1 MTVIYKVIK
10 LYIKCNSLGV
20 MDIVII
26 KFTCISSFKCLKGT
40 STLQANISQKGK
52 CMKLKIFG
60 TKNRSKYPV
69 FDTLK
74 DFFVIF
80 ALRLEIPFMI
90 VHNHFKR
97 KYFHMHSKKTFEK
110 L

>member
-1 MTVIYKVIK
+1 M
-10 LYIKCNSLGV
+10 
-20 MDIVII
+20 
-26 KFTCISSFKCLKGT
+26 F
-40 STLQANISQKGK
+40 ST
-52 CMKLKIFG
+52 
-60 TKNRSKYPV
+60 KYLV
-69 FDTLK
+69 FDTFK

-80 ALRLEIPFMI
+80 SLRSEIPFMI

>member
-1 MTVIYKVIK
+1 MKASFEGQKKINNVR
-10 LYIKCNSLGV
+10 G
-20 MDIVII
+20 II
-26 KFTCISSFKCLKGT
+26 L
-40 STLQANISQKGK
+40 ST
-52 CMKLKIFG
+52 
-60 TKNRSKYPV
+60 KYLV

-97 KYFHMHSKKTFEK
+97 KYFHMHYKKTIEK

>member
-1 MTVIYKVIK
+1 MKASFEGQKKINNVR
-10 LYIKCNSLGV
+10 G
-20 MDIVII
+20 II
-26 KFTCISSFKCLKGT
+26 L
-40 STLQANISQKGK
+40 ST
-52 CMKLKIFG
+52 
-60 TKNRSKYPV
+60 KYLV
-69 FDTLK
+69 FDTFK

-80 ALRLEIPFMI
+80 SLRLEIPFMI